1 MLHVQFA
8 FENLPVHL
16 AVGIDLHDPFGPE
29 AGWRVVQRIDPRGHH
44 ETLVDEFAVVIEV
57 IRQLHEEVP
66 CLEMFA
72 FAVQAATLEH
82 GSLYFD
88 WGTAAAADAV
98 QIRHQLPWYGDH
110 ERKK

>member
-1 MLHVQFA
+1 
-8 FENLPVHL
+8 
-16 AVGIDLHDPFGPE
+16 
-29 AGWRVVQRIDPRGHH
+29 
-44 ETLVDEFAVVIEV
+44 
-57 IRQLHEEVP
+57 
-66 CLEMFA
+66 MFA